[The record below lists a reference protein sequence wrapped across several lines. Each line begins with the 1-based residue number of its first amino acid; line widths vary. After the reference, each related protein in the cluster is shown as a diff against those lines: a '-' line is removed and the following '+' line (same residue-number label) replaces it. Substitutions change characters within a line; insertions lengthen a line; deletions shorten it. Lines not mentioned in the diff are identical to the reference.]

1 MLVTPQGKMSRYFYG
16 IDYGPRDLKLGLI
29 ESAENKIGSAA
40 DQMLLYCY
48 HYDPATGKYG
58 LAILSVIRLGA
69 VLTLLG
75 MGAMGFVF
83 WRRGKKLVVTSD

>member
-1 MLVTPQGKMSRYFYG
+1 
-16 IDYGPRDLKLGLI
+16 
-29 ESAENKIGSAA
+29 
-40 DQMLLYCY
+40 MLLYCY
-48 HYDPATGKYG
+48 HYDPSTGRYG

-83 WRRGKKLVVTSD
+83 WRRSKKVNSDE

>member
-16 IDYGPRDLKLGLI
+16 IDYSPRDLKLGVM
-29 ESAENKIGSAA
+29 ESAENRVGNAA

-58 LAILSVIRLGA
+58 LAILSIIRIGA

-83 WRRGKKLVVTSD
+83 WRRGKKVTSDK

>member
-1 MLVTPQGKMSRYFYG
+1 MFGLSYPFYG
-16 IDYGPRDLKLGLI
+16 IDYSPRDLKLGLI
-29 ESAENKIGSAA
+29 DSADNKIGSAA

-83 WRRGKKLVVTSD
+83 WRRGKRVNGES